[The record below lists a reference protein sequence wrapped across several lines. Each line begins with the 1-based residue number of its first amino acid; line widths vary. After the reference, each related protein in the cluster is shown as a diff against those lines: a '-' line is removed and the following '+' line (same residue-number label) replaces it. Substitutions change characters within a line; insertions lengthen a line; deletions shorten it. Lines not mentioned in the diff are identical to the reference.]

1 MCAGCGGRVACVACT
16 QSGRAAAVAG
26 TKRADTERAWA
37 AGARARRRLGPVDEG
52 GSSRWVGFAGLAQ
65 TTVERL
71 LRLGDED
78 TADKHVSNL
87 PPAEV
92 QADAR
97 HVLGG
102 ECPSVLYAAEDAA
115 KASASLRG
123 MLRCVASA
131 GGQASTLFSQLAAAE
146 AYISAPAGTRALK
159 PEDEWRAYQ
168 RVVAGDLDRPDWPM
182 GDGDAHAAAS
192 EREVLARRLAECI
205 VEGVGMSCAHMQ
217 RGWRDASRPVVEWR
231 ERREAGRGLMRVC
244 LRAWREVADGV
255 QAGAAAFEQ
264 RWRREEDCALA
275 RRLVIGS
282 AAQQRWGEAE
292 WLAARRVLTW
302 MRLVR
307 AGAVHRARSQN
318 PAWRAAR
325 ANWRERRYY
334 HALPHACVPGEHH
347 ARMVARA
354 QHRSEQLQH
363 AAAASGDTS
372 RDAPLQ
378 GPHRAGNDESEDSEH
393 EPCAARPDPRRTRR
407 TDYVL
412 VLASLV
418 LASLRQQ
425 LGGGH
430 TRLVH
435 ARRKR
440 GDG

>member
-1 MCAGCGGRVACVACT
+1 
-16 QSGRAAAVAG
+16 
-26 TKRADTERAWA
+26 
-37 AGARARRRLGPVDEG
+37 
-52 GSSRWVGFAGLAQ
+52 
-65 TTVERL
+65 
-71 LRLGDED
+71 
-78 TADKHVSNL
+78 
-87 PPAEV
+87 
-92 QADAR
+92 
-97 HVLGG
+97 
-102 ECPSVLYAAEDAA
+102 
-115 KASASLRG
+115 
-123 MLRCVASA
+123 
-131 GGQASTLFSQLAAAE
+131 
-146 AYISAPAGTRALK
+146 
-159 PEDEWRAYQ
+159 
-168 RVVAGDLDRPDWPM
+168 M

-217 RGWRDASRPVVEWR
+217 RGWRDTSRPVVEWR

-363 AAAASGDTS
+363 AAAASGDTHGI
-372 RDAPLQ
+372 APPPFFQ
-378 GPHRAGNDESEDSEH
+378 R
-393 EPCAARPDPRRTRR
+393 
-407 TDYVL
+407 
-412 VLASLV
+412 
-418 LASLRQQ
+418 
-425 LGGGH
+425 
-430 TRLVH
+430 
-435 ARRKR
+435 
-440 GDG
+440 